1 MIIIQLRNYTKK
13 YKNKT
18 VLSNLNLEIQKGDM
32 IAITGPSGAGKS
44 VLLNTIGL
52 IEDLTEGE
60 LILFGEKAPK
70 INSIESNKIIRDKI
84 SYLFQNFALVEHKS
98 VEDNL
103 YMALKY
109 TNLNKE
115 EKKQLVKEALEKVG
129 LDNYEKNFIYELSGG
144 EQQRISLARSII
156 KPNEIILADEPTG
169 ALDTK
174 NRDLIINLLKEVNQL
189 GRTIVIV
196 THDEVVANSC
206 NKIIKI

>member
-60 LILFGEKAPK
+60 LILFGKKAPK

>member
-1 MIIIQLRNYTKK
+1 MIQLRNYTKK

-60 LILFGEKAPK
+60 LILFGKKAPK